1 MKWDNIMN
9 IIVAKSGFCF
19 AIKRAY
25 QEIDKLISCG
35 QKVAVC
41 CTHNDHAK
49 NTDWD
54 ILHRVETADP
64 ELFKHYPN
72 LRHVNLLNDYID
84 VPSGTHLAIGHRD
97 IPLKIKTELE
107 QRNIVI
113 HSVNCQFMVKM
124 DKTANELTEKGY
136 DLIVFGKPE
145 NKHCMYALNAASK
158 HGRHSLIAEE
168 VAQIQDDIIQPDRSW
183 ACIAQTTG
191 KAQVWQKFIEEL
203 RQVDPSVR
211 VVDTICTD
219 CKKRFEEAA
228 DLAGQADIVIV
239 VDDGGGVSTSVYETC
254 LVVNRNTVKYDTKK
268 PLDNALLAAAQ
279 NVAIVGGI
287 LVPEWILHSVA
298 ADISHQ
304 FSTVN

>member
-1 MKWDNIMN
+1 MN
-9 IIVAKSGFCF
+9 IIVANSGFCF

-25 QEIDKLISCG
+25 QEIDKLISSG

-41 CTHNDHAK
+41 CTHNDHVK

-54 ILHRVETADP
+54 ILHRIETADP

-72 LRHVNLLNDYID
+72 LQHVNLVNDYID
-84 VPSGTHLAIGHRD
+84 VPSGTYLAIGHRG
-97 IPLKIKTELE
+97 IPLETKTELE
-107 QRNIVI
+107 RRNIVI
-113 HSVNCQFMVKM
+113 HSVKCQFMEKM
-124 DKTANELTEKGY
+124 DKTADELTEKGY

-145 NKHCMYALNAASK
+145 NKHCMFALNAASK

-168 VAQIQDDIIQPDRSW
+168 LAQIKDDIIQPDRSW

-203 RQVDPSVR
+203 RQVAPSVH

-219 CKKRFEEAA
+219 CKKRFEEAVG
-228 DLAGQADIVIV
+228 LALQADMAIVI
-239 VDDGGGVSTSVYETC
+239 DDGGGVSSSLYETC
-254 LVVNRNTVKYDTKK
+254 IEVNHNTVKYDTKCT
-268 PLDNALLAAAQ
+268 LDKELLTGVE

-287 LVPEWILHSVA
+287 LVPEWILASIA
-298 ADISHQ
+298 NKISHQ